1 MNYEDS
7 AKVILNMKEVRS
19 KNGQGPLPYGLTS
32 SEDAPA
38 VLPLLSL
45 AAKEED
51 LEETCKGLRREIV
64 KSRPLIDLDMI
75 SYARLS
81 LLNAKMADNDGN
93 TYLRL
98 AANMDISFNNNP
110 QFQKF
115 KWRVTN
121 KRSEFYAN
129 IPAGWETDL
138 AYGSAWEWFND
149 LTCHKWIGKATY
161 RLNYKDKESK
171 MKLVPFTAMVLWTHG
186 ENMHYKFWVENAEVE
201 GVFNLASESKFYM
214 AASQP
219 IKSFKPVGMK
229 VIQL

>member
-1 MNYEDS
+1 MTNS
-7 AKVILNMKEVRS
+7 AKVILNKKEVRS
-19 KNGQGPLPYGLTS
+19 NTGSPPGPIGLTS
-32 SEDAPA
+32 SEDAA
-38 VLPLLSL
+38 LPLLSL
-45 AAKEED
+45 EAKAEEQQA
-51 LEETCKGLRREIV
+51 TCRGLRREIV
-64 KSRPLIDLDMI
+64 RSRPLIDLDMI

-81 LLNAKMADNDGN
+81 LLNAKMADNDGT

-98 AANMDISFNNNP
+98 AANMDISFENNA

-138 AYGSAWEWFND
+138 AYGTAWEYFNE

-161 RLNYKDKESK
+161 RLNFRDRDSR
-171 MKLVPFTAMVLWTHG
+171 MKLVPFTAMVLWTPG
-186 ENMHYKFWVENAEVE
+186 DRMHYRFWIENAEVD
-201 GVFNLASESKFYM
+201 GAFNLDSDSRFYM

-219 IKSFKPVGMK
+219 IKNFRPQGMQ